1 MLKSLLLVHI
11 FALVTFSKHIENQ
24 IIELEEVNY
33 QVIIKVNDFS
43 GYALS
48 GVIVNVKNSNMILGD
63 KDQMTDGTGMVTFT
77 GKIPKQSS
85 YQITAI
91 ATTTFN
97 DISTSSKIDGVG
109 DSQGTIVFNGKL
121 QFTQSDVQVQDV
133 FQRGLIILKT
143 QSNSKPLPGVTV
155 IFTAIYSEDKKAKE
169 LIFKATTDDKGQ
181 QNVRFLLPSQKPA
194 FVILYTAS
202 KNEYWNAQQL
212 NRNAQE
218 FSLWPEK
225 KYELPITINL
235 DPGQFKFV
243 LTALVQDQASKPLSG
258 AKLQIGGINFGS
270 NQELES
276 LNAVSGTDGKISLIL
291 PLKATAKI
299 HVKEQ
304 ITKDEYIGQTQEFD
318 EEFDLNVRK
327 EQFTHDLGLIK
338 LQEASGDLQ
347 ISGIIT
353 DSSKQVQFVQGAT
366 IVFTI
371 LDSIQPVTAITDAQG
386 KFKAEIYVPANK
398 DLQLKATVTA
408 KGFMNKIAAPRT
420 INVSSK
426 QPLQISFDVV
436 LDRTIKNIKIKDK
449 LVDPSGKAIQN
460 AIVKIVESN
469 PTMPDKTLYNK
480 EITDN
485 ADGSFEYPFSC
496 YEDIKFQATFQFQV
510 PQFVPVT
517 YKTGDLECK
526 DQDLVKYSMTLSKQ
540 TAILLIKGQVIDVD
554 QKPMKGV
561 NLKFKSDPILD
572 VPNSNLVTDANGNW
586 QVEKLTVIPTTQY
599 KFTIEYTND
608 IKQLVEV
615 VQTFTPTMDKEQTF
629 NFPVIGF
636 QRYVKAKIAGKIAPV
651 DGKAYNQSSEKKYEL
666 PITINLDPG
675 QFKFV
680 LTALVQ
686 DQASKPLSGAKLQI
700 GGINFGSNQ
709 ELESLNAVSGTDGKI
724 SLILPLKA
732 TAKIHVKEQI
742 TKDEY
747 IGQTQEFDEEF
758 DLNVRKEQF
767 THDLGLIKLQ
777 EASGDLQISGIITD
791 SSKQVQFV
799 QGATIVF
806 TILDSIQPV
815 TAITDAQGKF
825 KAEIY
830 VPANKDLQLKA
841 TVTAKGFMNKIAAP
855 RTINVSSKQPLQIS
869 FDVVLDRT
877 IKNIKIKDKLVDP
890 SGKAI
895 QNAIVKIVESN
906 PTMPDKTLYNKEIT
920 DNADGSFE
928 YPFSCYEDI
937 KFQATFQFQVPQF
950 VPVTY
955 KTGDLECKDQ
965 DLVKYSMTLS
975 KQTAILLIKG
985 QVIDVDQKP
994 MKGVNLKFKS
1004 DPILDVPNSNLVT
1017 DANGNWQVEKLTVI
1031 PTTQYKFT
1039 IEYTN
1044 DIKQLVEVV
1053 QTFTP
1058 TMDKEQTFNFPVIGF
1073 QRYVKAK
1080 IAGKIAP
1087 VDGKAAMPLPL
1098 IITCDGKG
1106 KDGKPIV
1113 IETTTKED
1121 GSYSVDVEVL
1131 VGADKPLSCVVT
1143 NGNTGSSSG
1152 SSTGTGS
1159 TNAASP
1165 IQPIKVDV
1173 KVSAPTWSSNTNIPI
1188 TYNTVDMV
1196 VKGVVSDKTKTI
1208 TTVEGVDITLIIT
1221 PQDVYIQNPG
1231 KHLLESYVLFK
1242 RHFQSTSQ
1250 SILQTKSGKDGSYE
1264 FKFKAVQ
1271 AYPLKFEI
1279 QAKRDPLFAPYE
1291 KKGIEEKCQKSETLI
1306 ENIEIDRIR
1315 MLTKLHSTLSGS
1327 DKKPIINASVKMTS
1341 SDPIMKDSK
1350 YYNLPVKDDDK
1361 GSFFLDFECYKD
1373 FDYVVDLQIDV
1384 PQYVQQNIKSSKFKC
1399 SQALTELSPISLTL
1413 EKIQIKAILSGK
1425 VVDPSG
1431 NGVPNLALSITTDPE
1446 SANLETKT
1454 LTDGTWTVT
1463 DPKIYPNTDYKAIIA
1478 YIDINK
1484 QQQKVE
1490 QKFTIQSDNQK
1501 VSIPDI
1507 NYQAI
1512 VNAKIQG
1519 KIDLEKGTLSQ
1530 PVKINLTCP
1539 KFKDAKGAD
1548 INQDFSTDN
1557 NGNFDIPLQIL
1568 AKHDDKIEC
1577 NLKTKDSLQ
1586 ETTQKVE
1593 LVAPKFQ
1600 VQGVSIKAKF
1610 MTTTF
1615 TISGKLMD
1623 NSKVEDKLP
1632 GLKIT
1637 ITLKPLDPISNQPI
1651 ISKSMNDGTFS
1662 IIIEVI
1668 RNVNYEATIN
1678 VDAQPAFNVVNEK
1691 LQLLGKEDKQSISK
1705 DITLIRIVV
1714 DITVSGQLVDMN
1726 QKPIPNSKI
1735 EILSSDP
1742 QMTNAQL
1749 YNKQAAAP
1757 KGDFQLPFQCY
1768 NSVSTTLKMDMESDV
1783 YPKTALSP
1791 QVFTCGDKELKLK
1804 PIVVSTKSVQV
1815 TVSGVLSDSSGVT
1828 KNVQNAQIEI
1838 ILNPADPLASNLQ
1851 TKSDLNGK
1859 YSLSFGAVQDQIY
1872 TAVIQITNSD
1882 FNPYKSSNIQ
1892 IKADKVQTLTH
1903 DATMDRIILQATL
1916 TSTITDPSGKPPPAS
1931 TLTVESLQPT
1941 VKGNEKTQ
1949 ITGKTDSTGKFS
1961 LQVPCYKNVDESF
1974 ILDVK
1979 ADKYKDVKSDKI
1991 QFSCSGPALSLPPV
2005 KIKYELA
2012 PTNTK
2017 LTVGGEIIG
2026 PKGKGQ
2032 SGVNVKLTSDPATKD
2047 FEVKTGADGKWSV
2060 LDDQLQFGT
2069 KYQLTESY
2077 DDAIGQNH
2085 KVTQVFQ
2092 TNDEKSEMTFPKQY
2106 YDDFVPCEIDGKI
2119 TTEGGIF
2126 PSNVP
2131 VSLQCDAFGE
2141 NKVPIDLK
2149 TNTDSTGSYQFKWK
2163 MLMNTNSNV
2172 DCLLISHETA
2182 KFQQTN
2188 SRFKINPNNDVM
2200 KITNQAQ
2207 VTEQFKA
2214 QLTKYYQ
2221 FSVINGAVIAEFDC
2235 NSKLEWKG
2243 LEGVNIRLKQWNG
2256 IEYADLKIETKSDKD
2271 GLFVI
2276 KHQILK
2282 SQIQNEMKLEFTK
2295 QNYIPT
2301 TAEFNLYSFDPQLD
2315 GSYLIQLSNIRMVK
2329 IGQPE
2334 KCPPIKKNKHHQ

>member
-1 MLKSLLLVHI
+1 MLKSLLLVHL
-11 FALVTFSKHIENQ
+11 FALVTLSKHIGNQ

-33 QVIIKVNDFS
+33 QVIIKVIDFS

-48 GVIVNVKNSNMILGD
+48 GVIVNVKNSNIIIGD
-63 KDQMTDGTGMVTFT
+63 KDQMTEGTGIVTFI

-97 DISTSSKIDGVG
+97 DISTSGKIDGIG
-109 DSQGTIVFNGKL
+109 DSKGTIVFNGKL
-121 QFTQSDVQVQDV
+121 QFPQSDVQVQDV

-155 IFTAIYSEDKKAKE
+155 MFTAIYSEDKKTKE
-169 LIFKATTDDKGQ
+169 INFKATTDEKGE
-181 QNVRFLLPSQKPA
+181 QNVRFLLPSQKPT
-194 FVILYTAS
+194 FIILYTAS
-202 KNEYWNAQQL
+202 KNEYWNSQQL
-212 NRNAQE
+212 NRDAQE
-218 FSLWPEK
+218 FALWPVK
-225 KYELPITINL
+225 KYELPIIINL
-235 DPGQFKFV
+235 DPGQFKYIV
-243 LTALVQDQASKPLSG
+243 TALVQDQLSKPLPG
-258 AKLQIGGINFGS
+258 AKFQIGGMNMGS
-270 NQELES
+270 NKELES
-276 LNAVSGTDGKISLIL
+276 LNAVSGTDGKINLII
-291 PLKATAKI
+291 PLKATDKI

-304 ITKDEYIGQTQEFD
+304 ITKDEYIGQSSEFD
-318 EEFDLNVRK
+318 EVFNLNVRK
-327 EQFTHDLGLIK
+327 DQFTHDLGIIK

-353 DSSKQVQFVQGAT
+353 DSSKQVQFVQGAK

-371 LDSIQPVTAITDAQG
+371 LDSIEPVSAITDAQG

-408 KGFMNKIAAPRT
+408 QGFMNKIAAPRQ

-426 QPLQISFDVV
+426 QPLQITFDVV

-449 LVDPSGKAIQN
+449 LVDPTGKPIQN
-460 AIVKIVESN
+460 AIIKIIESN

-496 YEDIKFQATFQFQV
+496 YEDIKFQATFVFQV

-561 NLKFKSDPILD
+561 ALKFKSDPVLD
-572 VPNSNLVTDANGNW
+572 VPNPNLVTDANGNW
-586 QVEKLTVIPTTQY
+586 QVEKLTVIPTTTY

-608 IKQLVEV
+608 IKQLVQL

-636 QRYVKAKIAGKIAPV
+636 QKYVKAKIAGKI
-651 DGKAYNQSSEKKYEL
+651 
-666 PITINLDPG
+666 T
-675 QFKFV
+675 
-680 LTALVQ
+680 
-686 DQASKPLSGAKLQI
+686 
-700 GGINFGSNQ
+700 
-709 ELESLNAVSGTDGKI
+709 
-724 SLILPLKA
+724 
-732 TAKIHVKEQI
+732 
-742 TKDEY
+742 
-747 IGQTQEFDEEF
+747 
-758 DLNVRKEQF
+758 
-767 THDLGLIKLQ
+767 
-777 EASGDLQISGIITD
+777 
-791 SSKQVQFV
+791 
-799 QGATIVF
+799 
-806 TILDSIQPV
+806 
-815 TAITDAQGKF
+815 
-825 KAEIY
+825 
-830 VPANKDLQLKA
+830 PA
-841 TVTAKGFMNKIAAP
+841 
-855 RTINVSSKQPLQIS
+855 
-869 FDVVLDRT
+869 
-877 IKNIKIKDKLVDP
+877 
-890 SGKAI
+890 
-895 QNAIVKIVESN
+895 
-906 PTMPDKTLYNKEIT
+906 
-920 DNADGSFE
+920 
-928 YPFSCYEDI
+928 
-937 KFQATFQFQVPQF
+937 
-950 VPVTY
+950 
-955 KTGDLECKDQ
+955 
-965 DLVKYSMTLS
+965 
-975 KQTAILLIKG
+975 
-985 QVIDVDQKP
+985 
-994 MKGVNLKFKS
+994 
-1004 DPILDVPNSNLVT
+1004 
-1017 DANGNWQVEKLTVI
+1017 
-1031 PTTQYKFT
+1031 
-1039 IEYTN
+1039 
-1044 DIKQLVEVV
+1044 
-1053 QTFTP
+1053 
-1058 TMDKEQTFNFPVIGF
+1058 
-1073 QRYVKAK
+1073 
-1080 IAGKIAP
+1080 
-1087 VDGKAAMPLPL
+1087 DGKAAIPLPL
-1098 IITCDGKG
+1098 VITCDGKG

-1121 GSYSVDVEVL
+1121 GSYSVDIEVL
-1131 VGADKPLSCVVT
+1131 AGADKPLSCVVT
-1143 NGNTGSSSG
+1143 NGSTGTGGSGTGSTGTGGSG
-1152 SSTGTGS
+1152 TGSTGTGTGSTGTGS
-1159 TNAASP
+1159 TNTASP
-1165 IQPIKVDV
+1165 VQPIKVDV
-1173 KVSAPTWSSNTNIPI
+1173 KVSAPTWSSNTNIPV
-1188 TYNTVDMV
+1188 TYNTVDIIL
-1196 VKGVVSDKTKTI
+1196 KGVVSDKTKTI
-1208 TTVEGVDITLIIT
+1208 TTVEGVDITLIVT

-1231 KHLLESYVLFK
+1231 KHILESYILYK
-1242 RHFQSTSQ
+1242 RHFQSSSQ

-1264 FKFKAVQ
+1264 LKFKAIQ

-1279 QAKRDPLFAPYE
+1279 QAKKDPLFSPYE
-1291 KKGIEEKCQKSETLI
+1291 KKGIEEKCQKSETLT

-1315 MLTKLHSTLSGS
+1315 MLTKLHSTLIGT

-1350 YYNLPVKDDDK
+1350 YYNLPIKDDDK
-1361 GSFFLDFECYKD
+1361 GSFFLDFECYKE

-1399 SQALTELSPISLTL
+1399 SQALTELNPISLSL

-1425 VVDPSG
+1425 VIDPHG
-1431 NGVPNLALSITTDPE
+1431 DGVPNLALSIITDPE

-1454 LTDGTWTVT
+1454 QTDGTWTIT
-1463 DPKIYPNTDYKAIIA
+1463 DPKIYPNTDYKAIIT

-1484 QQQKVE
+1484 QKQKIE

-1501 VSIPDI
+1501 VPISDI

-1519 KIDLEKGTLSQ
+1519 KIDLEKGTLNS
-1530 PVKINLTCP
+1530 PVKINLSCP
-1539 KFKDAKGAD
+1539 KFKDSKGAD

-1557 NGNFDIPLQIL
+1557 NGNFDIPIQIL

-1577 NLKTKDSLQ
+1577 ILKTKDSLQ

-1600 VQGVSIKAKF
+1600 VQGVSIKSKLV
-1610 MTTTF
+1610 TTTF
-1615 TISGKLMD
+1615 TITGKLID
-1623 NSKVEDKLP
+1623 NQKLEDKLP

-1637 ITLKPLDPISNQPI
+1637 LTLKPSDPISNQPI
-1651 ISKSMNDGTFS
+1651 ISKSVNDGTYS
-1662 IIIEVI
+1662 IIFEVV
-1668 RNVNYEATIN
+1668 RGVNYEATLNI
-1678 VDAQPAFNVVNEK
+1678 DAQPQFNIVNEK
-1691 LQLLGKEDKQSISK
+1691 LQFIGKEDKQSISK
-1705 DITLIRIVV
+1705 DITLIRSII
-1714 DITVSGQLVDMN
+1714 DCNISGQLVDMN
-1726 QKPIPNSKI
+1726 QKPISNSKI

-1742 QMTNAQL
+1742 QMTNTQL
-1749 YNKQAAAP
+1749 YNKFVAAP

-1791 QVFTCGDKELKLK
+1791 QVFTCGEKDLKLK
-1804 PIVVSTKSVQV
+1804 PIVVSTKSVQI
-1815 TVSGVLSDSSGVT
+1815 TVSGVLTDSSGVT

-1872 TAVIQITNSD
+1872 TAVISITNSD

-1892 IKADKVQTLTH
+1892 IKADKVQSISH

-1916 TSTITDPSGKPPPAS
+1916 TSTITDPSGKTPPAS
-1931 TLTVESLQPT
+1931 TLTIESLQPT

-1949 ITGKTDSTGKFS
+1949 ITGKTDSAGKFS

-1979 ADKYKDVKSDKI
+1979 ADKYRDVKSDKI
-1991 QFSCSGPALSLPPV
+1991 QFSCSGPAISLPPV

-2032 SGVNVKLTSDPATKD
+2032 SGVNVKLTSDPVTKE
-2047 FEVKTGADGKWSV
+2047 FEAKTGSDGKWSI
-2060 LDDQLQFGT
+2060 LDDQLQFET
-2069 KYQLTESY
+2069 KYQLTESFN
-2077 DDAIGQNH
+2077 DASGQNH
-2085 KVTQVFQ
+2085 KVTQAFQ
-2092 TNDEKSEMTFPKQY
+2092 TNNEKSEMTFPKQY
-2106 YDDFVPCEIDGKI
+2106 YDDFVQCEIDGKI
-2119 TTEGGIF
+2119 TSEGGIF

-2163 MLMNTNSNV
+2163 MLMNANSNI

-2188 SRFKINPNNDVM
+2188 SRFKINPNSDVM

-2221 FSVINGAVIAEFDC
+2221 YSIINGAVIAEFDC

-2243 LEGVNIRLKQWNG
+2243 LEGVNIKLKQWNG
-2256 IEYADLKIETKSDKD
+2256 ISYADLKIESKSDKD

-2282 SQIQNEMKLEFTK
+2282 SQIQNEMRLEFTK

-2329 IGQPE
+2329 IGQPD
-2334 KCPPIKKNKHHQ
+2334 KCPSIKKNRHHQ

>member
-1 MLKSLLLVHI
+1 MLKSLLLVLLL
-11 FALVTFSKHIENQ
+11 ALVTLSKHIENQ
-24 IIELEEVNY
+24 IIELDEVNY
-33 QVIIKVNDFS
+33 QVIIKVIDSS

-48 GVIVNVKNSNMILGD
+48 GVIVNAKNLNTIIGE
-63 KDQMTDGTGMVTFT
+63 KDQMTDGAGIVTFT
-77 GKIPKQSS
+77 GKITKQTS

-91 ATTTFN
+91 ASTTFN
-97 DISTSSKIDGVG
+97 DITTSGKIDGVV
-109 DSQGTIVFNGKL
+109 DSKGTIVFNGKL
-121 QFTQSDVQVQDV
+121 QFTQSNVQVQDV

-143 QSNSKPLPGVTV
+143 QSNSKPLPGVNV
-155 IFTAIYSEDKKAKE
+155 KFTAIYSENKQTKE
-169 LIFKATTDDKGQ
+169 INFKATTDEKGEEY
-181 QNVRFLLPSQKPA
+181 VRFLLPSQKPA
-194 FVILYTAS
+194 FIILYTAS
-202 KNEYWNAQQL
+202 KNEYWNTLQM
-212 NRNAQE
+212 NHNAQE
-218 FSLWPEK
+218 FALSPVK

-235 DPGQFKFV
+235 DPGQFKFI
-243 LTALVQDQASKPLSG
+243 LTALVQDQTNKPLTG
-258 AKLQIGGINFGS
+258 AKLQIGGMNLGS
-270 NQELES
+270 NTELEA
-276 LNAVSGTDGKISLIL
+276 LNAASGTDGKISLTL
-291 PLKATAKI
+291 PLKATDKI

-304 ITKDEYIGQTQEFD
+304 ITKDEYIGQSKEFD
-318 EEFDLNVRK
+318 ELFDLNVK
-327 EQFTHDLGLIK
+327 KDQFTHDLGIII

-371 LDSIQPVTAITDAQG
+371 LDSIQPVSATTDAQG

-408 KGFMNKIAAPRT
+408 KGFINKVAAPRQ

-426 QPLQISFDVV
+426 QPLQITFDVV

-449 LVDPSGKAIQN
+449 LVDPSGKPVQN

-480 EITDN
+480 EIIDN

-496 YEDIKFQATFQFQV
+496 YEDIKFQATFVFQV

-561 NLKFKSDPILD
+561 ALKFKSDPVLD
-572 VPNSNLVTDANGNW
+572 VPNANLVTDANGNW

-608 IKQLVEV
+608 VKQVVEV

-636 QRYVKAKIAGKIAPV
+636 QRYVKAKLAGKIAPV
-651 DGKAYNQSSEKKYEL
+651 DGKA
-666 PITINLDPG
+666 
-675 QFKFV
+675 
-680 LTALVQ
+680 
-686 DQASKPLSGAKLQI
+686 
-700 GGINFGSNQ
+700 GI
-709 ELESLNAVSGTDGKI
+709 
-724 SLILPLKA
+724 
-732 TAKIHVKEQI
+732 
-742 TKDEY
+742 
-747 IGQTQEFDEEF
+747 
-758 DLNVRKEQF
+758 
-767 THDLGLIKLQ
+767 
-777 EASGDLQISGIITD
+777 
-791 SSKQVQFV
+791 
-799 QGATIVF
+799 
-806 TILDSIQPV
+806 
-815 TAITDAQGKF
+815 
-825 KAEIY
+825 
-830 VPANKDLQLKA
+830 
-841 TVTAKGFMNKIAAP
+841 
-855 RTINVSSKQPLQIS
+855 
-869 FDVVLDRT
+869 
-877 IKNIKIKDKLVDP
+877 
-890 SGKAI
+890 
-895 QNAIVKIVESN
+895 
-906 PTMPDKTLYNKEIT
+906 
-920 DNADGSFE
+920 
-928 YPFSCYEDI
+928 
-937 KFQATFQFQVPQF
+937 
-950 VPVTY
+950 
-955 KTGDLECKDQ
+955 
-965 DLVKYSMTLS
+965 
-975 KQTAILLIKG
+975 
-985 QVIDVDQKP
+985 
-994 MKGVNLKFKS
+994 
-1004 DPILDVPNSNLVT
+1004 
-1017 DANGNWQVEKLTVI
+1017 
-1031 PTTQYKFT
+1031 
-1039 IEYTN
+1039 
-1044 DIKQLVEVV
+1044 
-1053 QTFTP
+1053 
-1058 TMDKEQTFNFPVIGF
+1058 
-1073 QRYVKAK
+1073 
-1080 IAGKIAP
+1080 
-1087 VDGKAAMPLPL
+1087 PLPL
-1098 IITCDGKG
+1098 VITCDGKG

-1113 IETTTKED
+1113 IETTTKDD
-1121 GSYSVDVEVL
+1121 GSYSVDIEAL

-1143 NGNTGSSSG
+1143 NG
-1152 SSTGTGS
+1152 GTGS
-1159 TNAASP
+1159 AASP
-1165 IQPIKVDV
+1165 VQPIKVEA
-1173 KVSAPTWSSNTNIPI
+1173 KVFAPTWTSNTNIPV
-1188 TYNTVDMV
+1188 TYNTVDIV
-1196 VKGVVSDKTKTI
+1196 LKGTVSDKTKTI

-1231 KHLLESYVLFK
+1231 KHLLESYILMK

-1250 SILQTKSGKDGSYE
+1250 SIIQTKSGKDGSYE

-1279 QAKRDPLFAPYE
+1279 QAKKDPIFTPYE
-1291 KKGIEEKCQKSETLI
+1291 KKGIEEKCLKSETLT
-1306 ENIEIDRIR
+1306 EDIEIDRVR
-1315 MLTKLHSTLSGS
+1315 MLTKLHSILSGT
-1327 DKKPIINASVKMTS
+1327 DKKPIINASVKMTT

-1425 VVDPSG
+1425 VIDPSG

-1446 SANLETKT
+1446 SATLETKT

-1463 DPKIYPNTDYKAIIA
+1463 DSKIYPNTDYKAIIT
-1478 YIDINK
+1478 YVDINK
-1484 QQQKVE
+1484 QQQKIE

-1501 VSIPDI
+1501 VQITDI

-1539 KFKDAKGAD
+1539 KFKDGKGVE

-1557 NGNFDIPLQIL
+1557 SGNFDIPLQIL

-1577 NLKTKDSLQ
+1577 ILKTKDSLQ

-1600 VQGVSIKAKF
+1600 VQGVSIKAKLI
-1610 MTTTF
+1610 TTIF
-1615 TISGKLMD
+1615 TILGKLVD

-1637 ITLKPLDPISNQPI
+1637 LTLKPSDPISNQPI
-1651 ISKSMNDGTFS
+1651 ISKSINDGTYS
-1662 IIIEVI
+1662 LIVEVVRGI
-1668 RNVNYEATIN
+1668 NYEAAIN
-1678 VDAQPAFNVVNEK
+1678 IDAQPQFNVVNEK
-1691 LQLLGKEDKQSISK
+1691 LQLLGKEDKQSITK
-1705 DITLIRIVV
+1705 DITLIRSIV
-1714 DITVSGQLVDMN
+1714 DCTVSGQLVDMN

-1749 YNKQAAAP
+1749 YNKFATAP

-1783 YPKTALSP
+1783 YPKTSLSP
-1791 QVFTCGDKELKLK
+1791 QVFTCGEKDLKLK
-1804 PIVVSTKSVQV
+1804 PIVVSTKSVQI
-1815 TVSGVLSDSSGVT
+1815 TVSGVLTDSSGVT

-1872 TAVIQITNSD
+1872 TAVISVTNSD

-1903 DATMDRIILQATL
+1903 DATMDRIILQATI
-1916 TSTITDPSGKPPPAS
+1916 TSTIADPSGKTPPTS

-1941 VKGNEKTQ
+1941 VKGTEKTQ
-1949 ITGKTDSTGKFS
+1949 ITGKTDAAGKFN

-1974 ILDVK
+1974 VLDVK

-1991 QFSCSGPALSLPPV
+1991 QFSCSGPAISLPPV

-2032 SGVNVKLTSDPATKD
+2032 SGVNVKLTSDPVTKD
-2047 FEVKTGADGKWSV
+2047 FEAKTGSDGKWSII
-2060 LDDQLQFGT
+2060 DDQLQFGA
-2069 KYQLTESY
+2069 KYQLTESFN
-2077 DDAIGQNH
+2077 DAIGQNH
-2085 KVTQVFQ
+2085 KATQSFQ

-2149 TNTDSTGSYQFKWK
+2149 INTDSTGAYSFKWK
-2163 MLMNTNSNV
+2163 MLMNANSNV

-2188 SRFKINPNNDVM
+2188 SRFKINPNSDVM
-2200 KITNQAQ
+2200 KITTQAQ

-2221 FSVINGAVIAEFDC
+2221 FTIINGAAIAEFDC

-2282 SQIQNEMKLEFTK
+2282 SQIQNEMRLEFTK

-2301 TAEFNLYSFDPQLD
+2301 TAEFNLYSFDPQSD
-2315 GSYLIQLSNIRMVK
+2315 GSYLVQLSNIRMVK
-2329 IGQPE
+2329 IGLAD
-2334 KCPPIKKNKHHQ
+2334 KCPSIKKNKHHQ